1 MGLGRGRPMCLP
13 VLYRATTWSN
23 QLTGAVKILFNTVW
37 VLIIRKN
44 YKMKKTENL
53 IGLYQDGELS
63 AEEKAFIEEQIE
75 LNPNLKDELTKYKHL
90 DEILTKARD
99 IELPVSPL
107 LEERILERIKTE
119 EEEKWWIHFLK
130 GLLFAPKKYSYEII
144 GTTAV
149 TLLIIFAVFRFM
161 PGMVVST
168 KDSSPVEKLEVSKV
182 LPSSPEKLYESSTD
196 SFASS
201 PSTLKSEE
209 AADDDTT
216 IVPFSIH
223 EEPEAETLHLGG
235 DKFTKKTPKPT
246 LTYDLEKK
254 DSFGDK
260 AVARAHIEEG
270 VTKEIDNDKADVK
283 AKGKTISDD
292 RKGKTLSGGDNGGTG
307 TLKKLLFTANDESGN
322 PITLIIYTLNPV
334 KARNDIQN
342 KAIELG
348 VVYRDENKVDG
359 NYLTKERTEKNTFA
373 YGVKR
378 TSKNITIPRGRVR
391 ELLTYIESQYPPTK
405 HQIEELDIDEKK
417 SLLNIEFTIPKEED

>member
-1 MGLGRGRPMCLP
+1 
-13 VLYRATTWSN
+13 
-23 QLTGAVKILFNTVW
+23 
-37 VLIIRKN
+37 
-44 YKMKKTENL
+44 MKKVEKL

-75 LNPNLKDELTKYKHL
+75 LKPNLKDELTKYEHL
-90 DEILTKARD
+90 DEILTKARK
-99 IELPVSPL
+99 IELPVSTL

-119 EEEKWWIHFLK
+119 EEGEGWIHFLK
-130 GLLFAPKKYSYEII
+130 GILFAPKKYSYEII

-161 PGMVVST
+161 PGMVVSS
-168 KDSSPVEKLEVSKV
+168 KDEAPVEELEISKV
-182 LPSSPEKLYESSTD
+182 LPSSPEKLDESSTD

-209 AADDDTT
+209 AADEDTT

-235 DKFTKKTPKPT
+235 DKFIKKTPKPT
-246 LTYDLEKK
+246 PTYDLEKK
-254 DSFGDK
+254 DSFDDK
-260 AVARAHIEEG
+260 VVARAHTGEG
-270 VTKEIDNDKADVK
+270 VAEEIDNGKANEKADVR
-283 AKGKTISDD
+283 AKGKTIFDD
-292 RKGKTLSGGDNGGTG
+292 HKGKTLSGGEDGGTG

-322 PITLIIYTLNPV
+322 PITLIIYTLNPD
-334 KARNDIQN
+334 KARSDIQN

-359 NYLTKERTEKNTFA
+359 NDLTKERTEKDTLA

-378 TSKNITIPRGRVR
+378 TSKNISIPRGRVR